1 MRNETDVLIVGA
13 GPAGLMMACQLA
25 LRNIPFRI
33 IDKKSFGVQYSGALI
48 IHARSLEIFHQMG
61 IAQSAIESGILANE
75 IKLVFNG
82 TKSVILPVKDI
93 GKELTQFPH
102 LLMLEQSKTEQILA
116 DYIQKYGHSIERE
129 TELIRFTQDADGVTS
144 FLNDANGGTEVI
156 KTKYLIAAD
165 GAHSTVRKQLKIPFA
180 GTSDPISL
188 FVTDC
193 ISEAD
198 FQSDQIC
205 FSFSEET
212 TAGFFPLP
220 GGRWRIDG
228 VISSELAK
236 NDPIFFMDIAKNIAD
251 KTRINVK
258 ISQPGWFSTF
268 QVNERCAQTFQQ
280 NKCFLV
286 GDAAHIHSPVGA
298 QGMNTGLQD
307 SCNLAWKLEM
317 VINGRVR
324 AELLNSYSSE
334 RKVVA
339 KNVVRGTHRAF
350 NFLTSR
356 NFILKWVR
364 VYALPFILQPV
375 LPLLIKQKVIR
386 SFVFKRISGIGVQY
400 RKNSFSHQTSLGRF
414 RTCAPKPGDRLPYLR
429 YWEYGQDISIQ
440 DQVDGTS
447 YLLMIFSKSNQEPIV
462 KMAEKYS
469 AFLSVQI
476 LPSLSNAVESFKQMG
491 IIDYGCFLIRP
502 DLYISYRSS
511 KPDLVHLESYLQQI
525 SLIKR

>member
-1 MRNETDVLIVGA
+1 MKNETDVLIVGA

-48 IHARSLEIFHQMG
+48 IQARSLEIFHQMG
-61 IAQSAIESGILANE
+61 IAQSAIENGILANE

-93 GKELTQFPH
+93 GKDLTQFPH

-144 FLNDANGGTEVI
+144 FLIGSNGETEVI
-156 KTKYLIAAD
+156 RSKYLIAAD
-165 GAHSTVRKQLKIPFA
+165 GAHSTVRKQLKIPFT

-193 ISEAD
+193 ICEAD

-205 FSFSEET
+205 FSFSDET

-228 VISSELAK
+228 VISSEQAIKTPL
-236 NDPIFFMDIAKNIAD
+236 FFKDIAKNIAG

-268 QVNERCAQTFQQ
+268 QINERCAQTFQQ

-307 SCNLAWKLEM
+307 SYNLAWKLEM
-317 VINGRVR
+317 VITGKLKP
-324 AELLNSYSSE
+324 ELLNSYSAE
-334 RKVVA
+334 REVIA
-339 KNVVRGTHRAF
+339 KNVVRGTQRVF
-350 NFLTSR
+350 KFLTSR

-364 VYALPFILQPV
+364 VYALSYILRPV

-386 SFVFKRISGIGVQY
+386 NFVFKRISEIGVQY
-400 RKNSFSHQTSLGRF
+400 RKNYFSHQTSLGRF
-414 RTCAPKPGDRLPYLR
+414 RSCAPKPGDRLPHLR
-429 YWEYGQDISIQ
+429 YWEYGQDINIQ
-440 DQVDGTS
+440 DQVNGTS
-447 YLLMIFSKSNQEPIV
+447 YHLMIFSKSNQEPIV

-476 LPSLSNAVESFKQMG
+476 VPSNSNTTESFKKLG
-491 IIDYGCFLIRP
+491 ITDYGCFLIRP
-502 DLYISYRSS
+502 DLYISYRSA
-511 KPDLVHLESYLQQI
+511 KPDVSHLERYLLQ
-525 SLIKR
+525 LCVVKE